1 MKLLTLLTVFVLV
14 FMGCTSLLDR
24 ELHQEGKSSIENY
37 EDTRMK
43 YEPEKI
49 KSEIKAQLVGK
60 WQFMGI
66 EVEKGTVNAQV
77 ANSTS
82 ERDQTVSPSDTS
94 TQTPTMLELPQSN
107 RDERMSG
114 SDEVQ
119 LPPIIVHETKDNEKV
134 AAAKAALLTAN
145 RKNLTLEFFEER
157 TSYYYRGSNRGRNV
171 TGQISVV
178 TSRFGDV
185 PVPFVQFRRRTG
197 PKMLEFLFSSDPA
210 RRASARK
217 KQTYVENIQRVEG
230 KNFVNTGG
238 KRDEKASP
246 KSVSYRPISAI
257 GIEVTD
263 DRLCLILHGDME
275 LTPKGWMRTGGLRCT
290 FKRIE

>member
-1 MKLLTLLTVFVLV
+1 MKLLIPLTIFVLV
-14 FMGCTSLLDR
+14 FMGCTNLLDQ
-24 ELHQEGKSSIENY
+24 ELQQGRKSSIENY

-43 YEPEKI
+43 YEPEEI
-49 KSEIKAQLVGK
+49 KSEVKAQLVGK

-66 EVEKGTVNAQV
+66 EVEKGTINAQV
-77 ANSTS
+77 VDSTS
-82 ERDQTVSPSDTS
+82 ERDQTASPSDTS
-94 TQTPTMLELPQSN
+94 PQTPTALESPQPN
-107 RDERMSG
+107 TEERMSE
-114 SDEVQ
+114 SDEVR
-119 LPPIIVHETKDNEKV
+119 LPPITIHETKDNQKI

-157 TSYYYRGSNRGRNV
+157 ASYYYRGSNRGRNV
-171 TGQISVV
+171 TGQINVI
-178 TSRFGDV
+178 TSRFGDI

-197 PKMLEFLFSSDPA
+197 PKMLEFLFSSEPA

-230 KNFVNTGG
+230 KNFVNTSG
-238 KRDEKASP
+238 KRGEKATP
-246 KSVSYRPISAI
+246 KAVSYRPISAI

-263 DRLCLILHGDME
+263 DRLYLILHGDME
-275 LTPKGWMRTGGLRCT
+275 LTPKGWMRTGGLRCI

>member
-1 MKLLTLLTVFVLV
+1 MKLLTLLIIFVLV
-14 FMGCTSLLDR
+14 FMGCTSLLDQ
-24 ELHQEGKSSIENY
+24 ELQQERKGSIENY

-60 WQFMGI
+60 WQFMDI
-66 EVEKGTVNAQV
+66 EVEKETINAQV
-77 ANSTS
+77 ADSTS

-94 TQTPTMLELPQSN
+94 TQTPTVLESLQPNTGEQMPESNEVRLPS
-107 RDERMSG
+107 
-114 SDEVQ
+114 VT
-119 LPPIIVHETKDNEKV
+119 VHETKDNEKI

-145 RKNLTLEFFEER
+145 RKNLRLEFFEER
-157 TSYYYRGSNRGRNV
+157 TSYYYRGSNRGRDV
-171 TGQISVV
+171 TGQISVI
-178 TSRFGDV
+178 TSRVGDI

-197 PKMLEFLFSSDPA
+197 PKMPEFLFSSDPA
-210 RRASARK
+210 RRASARR

-230 KNFVNTGG
+230 KNFVDTSG
-238 KRDEKASP
+238 KRGEKASP

-257 GIEVTD
+257 GIEVAD
-263 DRLCLILHGDME
+263 DRLYLILHGDME

>member
-1 MKLLTLLTVFVLV
+1 MKQLTLLAIFVLV
-14 FMGCTSLLDR
+14 FMGCTNL
-24 ELHQEGKSSIENY
+24 LHQELLPERKSSIGNY

-66 EVEKGTVNAQV
+66 AVEKGTINAQV
-77 ANSTS
+77 ADATS
-82 ERDQTVSPSDTS
+82 ERDQTASPSDTS
-94 TQTPTMLELPQSN
+94 TQTPTALESPQSN
-107 RDERMSG
+107 TDERMSE

-119 LPPIIVHETKDNEKV
+119 LPPITVHETKDNEKI
-134 AAAKAALLTAN
+134 AAAKAALLTTN

-157 TSYYYRGSNRGRNV
+157 TSYYYRGGNRGRNV
-171 TGQISVV
+171 TGQISVI
-178 TSRFGDV
+178 TSRFGDT
-185 PVPFVQFRRRTG
+185 PLPFVQFRRRTG

-210 RRASARK
+210 RRASARR
-217 KQTYVENIQRVEG
+217 KQAYAENMQRVEG
-230 KNFVNTGG
+230 KNFVNTSG
-238 KRDEKASP
+238 KRGEKASP

-263 DRLCLILHGDME
+263 DRLYLILHGDME

-290 FKRIE
+290 FKRIK

>member
-1 MKLLTLLTVFVLV
+1 MKLLTLLTIFVLV
-14 FMGCTSLLDR
+14 FMGCTNLLDQ
-24 ELHQEGKSSIENY
+24 ELQREGKSSIENY

-66 EVEKGTVNAQV
+66 EVEKGTINAQV

-82 ERDQTVSPSDTS
+82 EGDQTASRSDTS
-94 TQTPTMLELPQSN
+94 TQTPTLLESPQSN
-107 RDERMSG
+107 TDERMSE
-114 SDEVQ
+114 SDEAQ
-119 LPPIIVHETKDNEKV
+119 LPPITVHETKDNEKI
-134 AAAKAALLTAN
+134 AAAKATLLTAN

-171 TGQISVV
+171 TGQISVI
-178 TSRFGDV
+178 TSRFGDI

-210 RRASARK
+210 RRASARR

-230 KNFVNTGG
+230 KKFCKYQRKTWRESLPKIGFLQTNFSN
-238 KRDEKASP
+238 RD
-246 KSVSYRPISAI
+246 
-257 GIEVTD
+257 
-263 DRLCLILHGDME
+263 
-275 LTPKGWMRTGGLRCT
+275 
-290 FKRIE
+290 